1 MPGQSGDGQG
11 KTGDRAAGGN
21 GETPLS
27 SMSGQ
32 SGGGQG
38 TAGDR
43 AAAGNGGTLLS
54 SMPGQSGG
62 GQVVTGGRVAGNGG
76 TPLSPAPRQLGGGQ
90 GSTSVNTAGGT
101 SFVPILSPNGG
112 TGVISTRATSANG
125 GSSFTPTSGHSKGV
139 LPSHGTSISRALPS
153 NNYSVNYGGSGRFD
167 YTPRV
172 SGPVNSKPIIMPKHV
187 QNANAKLKD
196 HMVRRPT
203 TQLTAKDMMVSKYA
217 NLAQKIYDSPTVTG
231 ARKAYDVAKNT
242 VTGGYKGED
251 K

>member
-1 MPGQSGDGQG
+1 PGQS
-11 KTGDRAAGGN
+11 
-21 GETPLS
+21 
-27 SMSGQ
+27 
-32 SGGGQG
+32 GGQG

-43 AAAGNGGTLLS
+43 AAAGNGETPLS

-62 GQVVTGGRVAGNGG
+62 GQGITGGRVAGNGG
-76 TPLSPAPRQLGGGQ
+76 TPLSPTPRQLGGGQ

-101 SFVPILSPNGG
+101 SFVPISSPNGG
-112 TGVISTRATSANG
+112 PGVISTRATSGNG
-125 GSSFTPTSGHSKGV
+125 SSSFTPTPGHSKGV

-172 SGPVNSKPIIMPKHV
+172 SGSVNSKPIIMPKHV
-187 QNANAKLKD
+187 QNANTKLKD

-217 NLAQKIYDSPTVTG
+217 NLAQKIYDSSTVTG